1 MTSAERRAGVLF
13 RDSFHGSPEGSIRAP
28 GRVNLIGDHTDYN
41 DGFVL
46 PIAIDRDTHIAFR
59 RRTDSLV
66 RLVSEHGD
74 PVEFDL
80 EPLVHGLPPW
90 SEYVRGVAWALHA
103 DPEHGWEGA
112 IASDV
117 PLGAGLSSS
126 ASLEIATG
134 AVIDA
139 VCGGRSDATELA
151 LAGQRAENDW
161 LGLSSGIMDQLVCA
175 AGRVDHAL
183 LIDCR
188 DLSIRP
194 VMIPLG
200 TEIVVLDTATR
211 RKLAESR
218 YNERREEC
226 EAASRAYGVDV
237 LRDLSLDDL
246 IRGPIDDEVQYRRAR
261 HVVSENQRTLDAAE
275 ALSNGDTSE
284 FGRLMVASHESLRD
298 DYEVSGPELDAMV
311 EVALAA
317 PGSLGARMT
326 GGGFAGCAVALVE
339 AENLGAFIADATK
352 TYRERVGIEPS
363 FYVCKASNGTCV
375 QSEETAE

>member
-1 MTSAERRAGVLF
+1 MWHHHRFGRATEML
-13 RDSFHGSPEGSIRAP
+13 E
-28 GRVNLIGDHTDYN
+28 
-41 DGFVL
+41 
-46 PIAIDRDTHIAFR
+46 
-59 RRTDSLV
+59 

-74 PVEFDL
+74 PAEFDL
-80 EPLVHGLPPW
+80 EPLVHGPPPW

-103 DPEHGWEGA
+103 DPERGWEGA

-126 ASLEIATG
+126 ASLEIAAS

-139 VCGGRSDATELA
+139 ACGGRTDAIELA

-175 AGRVDHAL
+175 AGRADHAL

-194 VMIPLG
+194 VRIPLG
-200 TEIVVLDTATR
+200 TEVVVLDTATR

-226 EAASRAYGVDV
+226 KAATRAYGIEV
-237 LRDLSLDDL
+237 LRDLSLGDL
-246 IRGPIDDEVQYRRAR
+246 TRDPIDDEVLYRRAR

-275 ALSNGDTSE
+275 ALSNGNTSE

-311 EVALAA
+311 EAALAA

-339 AENLGAFIADATK
+339 AENVGAFIADATK

-363 FYVCKASNGTCV
+363 IYVCKASNGT
-375 QSEETAE
+375 SIRIEETAE